1 MTRVQDIFSEKLAS
15 WREYTQSPWARIRYA
30 VVEETIR
37 REAQALGGRLRV
49 LDVGGG
55 DGLDALPLAVAGH
68 DVTVLD
74 QSEQWLDEARRRA
87 GNVGATLKGV
97 HADLDDLHD
106 LGEFDLLLCHFV
118 LQYRPA
124 GMADL
129 RTLAGLLRPGG
140 TISVILPNPSGMVLR
155 QLVVDGPAAARAE
168 LAAESKHA
176 VLFDHN
182 VRKVAMEEMEAQLSQ
197 CGLPVVRRYGTRI
210 ANDLIADNDVK
221 LAPQYFDDLLR
232 LELDLC
238 DREPF
243 VRIGGL
249 YQLIGQKTAA

>member
-1 MTRVQDIFSEKLAS
+1 MQDIFSEKLAT
-15 WREYTQSPWARIRYA
+15 WREYTDSPWARIRYA

-37 REAQALGGRLRV
+37 REAETLGGPLRV

-55 DGLDALPLAVAGH
+55 DGVDALPLAVAGH

-87 GNVGATLKGV
+87 DILGV
-97 HADLDDLHD
+97 PLTGLNANLDDLHE
-106 LGEFDLLLCHFV
+106 LGEFDLVLCHFV
-118 LQYRPA
+118 LQYRSS

-129 RTLAGLLRPGG
+129 RALAGVLRMGG

-155 QLVVDGPAAARAE
+155 QLVVDGPAAARTE
-168 LAAESKHA
+168 LAAESKRA
-176 VLFDHN
+176 VLFDHDA
-182 VRKVAMEEMEAQLSQ
+182 RKVPMEEMEAQLSD
-197 CGLPVVRRYGTRI
+197 CGLPVIRRYGTRI
-210 ANDLIADNDVK
+210 ANDLITDNNVK
-221 LAPQYFDDLLR
+221 HDARFFDDLLR

-243 VRIGGL
+243 LRMGGL
-249 YQLIGQKTAA
+249 YQLIGQKTAG